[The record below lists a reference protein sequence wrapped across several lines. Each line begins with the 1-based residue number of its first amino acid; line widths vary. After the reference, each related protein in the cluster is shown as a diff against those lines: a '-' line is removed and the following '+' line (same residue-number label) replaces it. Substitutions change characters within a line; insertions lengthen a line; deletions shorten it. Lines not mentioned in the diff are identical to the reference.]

1 MCESDTMIFGEADG
15 GGELPETPGYAAAEF
30 ADRARGGGSRM
41 SAVPFCAILE
51 QGQRS
56 SWARRARRRR
66 RRGCERDG
74 IGLRPRAAARRERG
88 AVEAAEEATTL

>member
-1 MCESDTMIFGEADG
+1 MCLRAVCESDTMIFGEADG

-51 QGQRS
+51 QGQIELG
-56 SWARRARRRR
+56 AT
-66 RRGCERDG
+66 G
-74 IGLRPRAAARRERG
+74 AAA
-88 AVEAAEEATTL
+88 A